1 MSDLITSIVETIAKY
16 QRATK
21 KPYQNIKHVM
31 TKECEILVPS
41 DKEEYVFRL
50 DEGWKITS
58 QNEDTIIIEMNQ
70 KYITKIINKW
80 RSD

>member
-21 KPYQNIKHVM
+21 KPYQNIRHVM

-41 DKEEYVFRL
+41 DKEEYVFRIG
-50 DEGWKITS
+50 EGWKIAT
-58 QNEDTIIIEMNQ
+58 QNKYTIVME
-70 KYITKIINKW
+70 KK
-80 RSD
+80 

>member
-21 KPYQNIKHVM
+21 KPYQNIRHVM

>member
-21 KPYQNIKHVM
+21 KPYQNVRHVM
-31 TKECEILVPS
+31 LKEGELLVPS
-41 DKEEYVFRL
+41 DKEEYIFRL

-58 QNEDTIIIEMNQ
+58 QNKDTIIMEINQ
-70 KYITKIINKW
+70 KYITKIINKR